1 MDELQSGG
9 RSRITEFPL
18 SASEPNMAPVLSEP
32 ASACYLAVGRLIR
45 GELSPPADQI
55 DTHAVLATA
64 RISWMLL
71 AVSNRATSTAGWE
84 WEEYRVPISNFEEL
98 VSEEIATI
106 ASGKPWKAMCW
117 ELSEAQPSRG
127 ACVPDLCARHGPTD
141 TASWEHIAE
150 VALWLFRQRPDETTP
165 KFLDLICQELWHADY
180 RYTIMHDRTTLNLNK
195 IWLGTW
201 ATAFDD
207 EANDA
212 APGNDT
218 WHGGF
223 ADRPTRGLCND

>member
-1 MDELQSGG
+1 MVRWLLGQ
-9 RSRITEFPL
+9 RI
-18 SASEPNMAPVLSEP
+18 N
-32 ASACYLAVGRLIR
+32 
-45 GELSPPADQI
+45 D
-55 DTHAVLATA
+55 ATPE
-64 RISWMLL
+64 RI
-71 AVSNRATSTAGWE
+71 G
-84 WEEYRVPISNFEEL
+84 
-98 VSEEIATI
+98 
-106 ASGKPWKAMCW
+106 
-117 ELSEAQPSRG
+117 
-127 ACVPDLCARHGPTD
+127 
-141 TASWEHIAE
+141 
-150 VALWLFRQRPDETTP
+150 
-165 KFLDLICQELWHADY
+165 LICQELWHADY